1 MKKTTSIE
9 HATSWLSKSVK
20 KVGLKL
26 AYAALLLIYAY
37 RRKDTPRWAKTVV
50 LGALAYLLSPI
61 DTIPDLTPLIGYS
74 DDFSMIIL
82 SLGTIAAYVNDEVRY
97 NARQRLDKWFPEYD
111 EAVIIEIEEKLD

>member
-1 MKKTTSIE
+1 MKKTTSIDN
-9 HATSWLSKSVK
+9 ATTWLRKSVK

-97 NARQRLDKWFPEYD
+97 NARKRLDKWFPEYD
-111 EAVIIEIEEKLD
+111 EAIIIEIEEKLD